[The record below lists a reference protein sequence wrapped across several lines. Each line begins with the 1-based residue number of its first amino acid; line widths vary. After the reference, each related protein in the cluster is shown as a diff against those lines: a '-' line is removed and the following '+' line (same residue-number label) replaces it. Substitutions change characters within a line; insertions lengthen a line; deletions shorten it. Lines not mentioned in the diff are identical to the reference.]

1 MILLSNDDGVR
12 AEGLQALARALHEAG
27 YDITV
32 LAPSE
37 ERSGVGHSMSFY
49 QPHVI
54 SPFRE
59 GYPEGVPAYSCNG
72 TPSDCV
78 LLGLEVVAP
87 AASMVMTGIN
97 RGANLGD
104 DMTYSGTVGAAMEA
118 LITGRQSI
126 ALSLAF
132 MKKEEQ
138 RPDFHDP
145 ISAHFPTAAQIG
157 LRVLKWLEKN
167 DLPKGVLLNVNVPNL
182 PLEQVKGI
190 LITRQGSRLYADR
203 VKKTVNADGTFTYW
217 VTGKVIEALQEGTD
231 VWAVA
236 KGYASV
242 TPVHL
247 NFTHFPSLNA
257 LKTLET
263 VY

>member
-1 MILLSNDDGVR
+1 M
-12 AEGLQALARALHEAG
+12 
-27 YDITV
+27 
-32 LAPSE
+32 
-37 ERSGVGHSMSFY
+37 
-49 QPHVI
+49 
-54 SPFRE
+54 
-59 GYPEGVPAYSCNG
+59 
-72 TPSDCV
+72 
-78 LLGLEVVAP
+78 
-87 AASMVMTGIN
+87 
-97 RGANLGD
+97 
-104 DMTYSGTVGAAMEA
+104 
-118 LITGRQSI
+118 
-126 ALSLAF
+126 
-132 MKKEEQ
+132 
-138 RPDFHDP
+138 
-145 ISAHFPTAAQIG
+145 
-157 LRVLKWLEKN
+157 
-167 DLPKGVLLNVNVPNL
+167 NVPNL